1 MFVLFLEPGYI
12 TRSEFKKLFKDRQ
25 ADVDAQ
31 IEEITKAFRVFDKDN
46 SGTISAEEIKAV
58 LSKCGEKLDEAE
70 VDEMIKR
77 ADLDGDGLISYEGR
91 LCLLNSSEI
100 GTHLLRP

>member
-1 MFVLFLEPGYI
+1 M
-12 TRSEFKKLFKDRQ
+12 
-25 ADVDAQ
+25 
-31 IEEITKAFRVFDKDN
+31 FDKDN

-91 LCLLNSSEI
+91 LCPLISSEI
-100 GTHLLRP
+100 GTPPIKAVNQGLLVSPSNAFN